1 MDRVI
6 LHSDINAC
14 YASIEQLYDSSLV
27 GKAVAV
33 GGDTERRHGIILAKS
48 EEAKRAGVKT
58 GMAIWE
64 AKQRCPQL
72 IVVPPHFERYIYFS
86 RKVQKIYADY
96 TDRREPFGLD
106 ESWLDITGCVRAGS
120 GAKCAEEIRQRVK
133 RELGPTVSVGVS

>member
-1 MDRVI
+1 M
-6 LHSDINAC
+6 HSDINAC

-33 GGDTERRHGIILAKS
+33 GGDAERRHGIILAKS

-96 TDRREPFGLD
+96 TDRREPLG
-106 ESWLDITGCVRAGS
+106 WTRAGWTS
-120 GAKCAEEIRQRVK
+120 RDACAPAPGRNAQR
-133 RELGPTVSVGVS
+133 RYGSA